1 MSWEHEMARELRSR
15 DNRQGTTWFSGE
27 VISPIKTTDEH
38 GRATYHGPLIISC
51 FDGQVMLREAQL
63 QMLAGV
69 PQAAGEPRLHDGMTV
84 ALCGDPF
91 SGDPGALR
99 ALILGVVQDAV

>member
-38 GRATYHGPLIISC
+38 GRATYHGPLTISC
-51 FDGQVMLREAQL
+51 FDGQVMLRKQQL
-63 QMLAGV
+63 KMLFG
-69 PQAAGEPRLHDGMTV
+69 AAGDEGRLHDGMTV

-91 SGDPGALR
+91 SGDPGGLR
-99 ALILGVVQDAV
+99 VLILGVVQDAV